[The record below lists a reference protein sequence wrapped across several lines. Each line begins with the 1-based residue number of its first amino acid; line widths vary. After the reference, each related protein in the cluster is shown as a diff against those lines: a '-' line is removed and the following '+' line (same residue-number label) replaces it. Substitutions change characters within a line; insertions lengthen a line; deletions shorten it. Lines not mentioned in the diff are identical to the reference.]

1 MKKSILKTTLP
12 MTLVAASALVMAANA
27 NAMDFK
33 VSGQIDRALSYVNNG
48 KQTDLSSVDNDG
60 SNSRVRFTGV
70 QTMDNGQKAGFVY
83 EIALA
88 DHLSDGYDVGANL
101 RRAKYYNTRKIEAYL
116 QGNFGKLS
124 LGKGDGAAYYAN
136 TMDLSGTAWLGGG
149 VWYELYS
156 GGLSFNDGTNT
167 LYTIG
172 KSQSPFNAISR
183 QSRIRYDS
191 PSLGGVVLS
200 ASLDGG
206 KAIELAARYQATLA
220 SGTKIIAGAGYVNTK
235 DLQIATDPVTGNPTV
250 SNPGTLRKKIT
261 SASIS
266 MLMPN
271 GFNATLSYGTGKTDT
286 IKYSG
291 QYSVSANFTNTQ
303 EGYDAKNTFVQVG
316 YISGKSHYAVNYGV
330 TKDLPANGV
339 KSSQIGAAY
348 VYNWNSSVE
357 LYASYHVYK
366 LDLPAQMGFGSVN
379 NIKQLYVGTRI
390 KFM

>member
-1 MKKSILKTTLP
+1 MKKSIFKTTLP
-12 MTLVAASALVMAANA
+12 VTLVAASALVMAVNA
-27 NAMDFK
+27 QAMDFK
-33 VSGQIDRALSYVNNG
+33 VSGQVDRALSYVNNG

-70 QTMDNGQKAGFVY
+70 QTMDNGQKTGFVY

-88 DHLSDGYDVGANL
+88 DHLSDSYDVGANL
-101 RRAKYYNTRKIEAYL
+101 RRAKYYNTRKIEVYL

-156 GGLSFNDGTNT
+156 GSLSFNDGTTT

-183 QSRIRYDS
+183 QSRVRYDS

-235 DLQIATDPVTGNPTV
+235 DLQIATDPVTGSPI
-250 SNPGTLRKKIT
+250 SANPGTLRKKIT
-261 SASIS
+261 SASLS

-271 GFNATLSYGTGKTDT
+271 GFNATLSYGAGKTDT
-286 IKYSG
+286 ILNPGNY
-291 QYSVSANFTNTQ
+291 TQ
-303 EGYDAKNTFVQVG
+303 TGYDAKNTFVQVG

-366 LDLPAQMGFGSVN
+366 LDLPGQIQTSQSWGSAN